1 MDLAR
6 NIRGYGEPTAD
17 TLLLSHL
24 EDEAM
29 TILHRNQA
37 VEIVP
42 GKSHVRAKARLQDR
56 IVKEE
61 TVPYKPPRHD

>member
-6 NIRGYGEPTAD
+6 NVRGYGEPIAD
-17 TLLLSHL
+17 ASLSSHF
-24 EDEAM
+24 EDQAM
-29 TILHRNQA
+29 AMAHGNEI

-42 GKSHVRAKARLQDR
+42 GEPHMRAKARLQDR

-61 TVPYKPPRHD
+61 AAPDKPF